1 MAEFADRMKSFTDH
15 LRSSIESRDAAL
27 GHVHAAAEGLFQRTE
42 AFMGHVADEH
52 RARAEELQAT
62 MAAHRRECSQKVA
75 ELRQNHQQS
84 LEKMRSDL
92 KHMLSQTRATRQ
104 DTVNQMSNSF
114 QHARNQLALDLRE
127 ASNAWRQF
135 AASR

>member
-15 LRSSIESRDAAL
+15 LRSSIESRNAAL
-27 GHVHAAAEGLFQRTE
+27 AHVHAEAEHLFERTQ
-42 AFMGHVADEH
+42 AFMGNVAEQH

-62 MAAHRRECSQKVA
+62 MAAHRKECRQRAA
-75 ELRQNHQQS
+75 ELRDNHQKS
-84 LEKMRSDL
+84 LEKMRCDL

-104 DTVNQMSNSF
+104 DTVKEMSNSF